1 VIDALTDA
9 GSHEIVK
16 AIVGLAHN
24 LGMEVVG
31 EGVESAEHLEML
43 RMLGCEHAQGFHL
56 SAPLTAEAAAH
67 LVGAP
72 PRLAGLGPAAPLKP
86 AA

>member
-1 VIDALTDA
+1 MLTDP

-31 EGVESAEHLEML
+31 EGVETAEHLEKL
-43 RMLGCEHAQGFHL
+43 QVLGCELAQGFHL
-56 SAPLTAEAAAH
+56 SPPLTAEAAAE
-67 LVGAP
+67 LLAPQRAP
-72 PRLAGLGPAAPLKP
+72 PSRARRRR
-86 AA
+86 